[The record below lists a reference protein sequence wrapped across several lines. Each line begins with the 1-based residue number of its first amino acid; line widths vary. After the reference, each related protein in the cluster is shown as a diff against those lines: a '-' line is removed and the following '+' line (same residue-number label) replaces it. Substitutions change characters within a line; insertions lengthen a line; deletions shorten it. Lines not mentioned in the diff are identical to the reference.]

1 MIFSLWRYAHLA
13 LALVASVFIFIASAT
28 GIILAIEPIENQLK
42 PLKSARFENTLL
54 SQTLQAVKNKY
65 PETVRLEVEHS
76 GFVLI
81 ETINEQGENETFY
94 IHPKTA
100 EKIGSS
106 SPKKPLYQF
115 ATTLHRSLF
124 MGSVGRVIMAITSLL
139 LLLIALTG
147 IWLIIKRQKHWW
159 RFFHKV
165 IKDGF
170 YPYYHVILGRWTLIP
185 IVIISFTGIYLSI
198 EKFSWLPD
206 ASPKHH
212 FNPPQEN
219 LSKAEQEMGAFDK
232 PLSQVKQLEFPFSD
246 DPEDYF
252 TLQLT
257 HKELL
262 IHPLSGEI
270 ISEYDYPLT
279 KMISYYSFILHTG
292 QGNIFWAIILIF
304 TCFGLLFFMYS
315 GFAITLKRKNT
326 AIKNLYKKED
336 CPYLI
341 LVGSES
347 GSTLA
352 FADLLHQSLLKQG
365 KKSFLTTMN
374 AYTPYPKMKHLVVM
388 TSTYG
393 QGDAPSNANKFEDI
407 FEKHPPMADFSFAVV
422 GFGSYAYPDF
432 CKFAFETEI
441 LLRKLPNAQAL
452 LPIYTINNQSF
463 EDFTQWVNLW
473 AEKHQISLTIEA
485 NNLLRKKHKQQLFEV
500 VQKSVI
506 NQDDTFL
513 ITLKIIGNK
522 SFQSGDLL
530 GITSDVDQRER
541 LYSIGKISKKNILL
555 SIKKHEKGLIS
566 NLLYTTNIGD
576 ILKARIIKNTSFH
589 FPHRAT
595 KVMCIATGTG
605 IAPFLGMMTHRPKAE
620 LYLFWGGK
628 TQKSFEIYRPWISSK
643 IFCGFAFSQ
652 NTPKQYVQDL
662 ISERRTLVAE
672 LLSQRGTI
680 MICGSV
686 AMQKEIL
693 EVLENICKN
702 QLNKPLHHFQNRGQL
717 RMDCY

>member
-1 MIFSLWRYAHLA
+1 M
-13 LALVASVFIFIASAT
+13 
-28 GIILAIEPIENQLK
+28 
-42 PLKSARFENTLL
+42 
-54 SQTLQAVKNKY
+54 
-65 PETVRLEVEHS
+65 
-76 GFVLI
+76 
-81 ETINEQGENETFY
+81 
-94 IHPKTA
+94 
-100 EKIGSS
+100 
-106 SPKKPLYQF
+106 
-115 ATTLHRSLF
+115 
-124 MGSVGRVIMAITSLL
+124 
-139 LLLIALTG
+139 
-147 IWLIIKRQKHWW
+147 
-159 RFFHKV
+159 
-165 IKDGF
+165 
-170 YPYYHVILGRWTLIP
+170 
-185 IVIISFTGIYLSI
+185 
-198 EKFSWLPD
+198 
-206 ASPKHH
+206 
-212 FNPPQEN
+212 
-219 LSKAEQEMGAFDK
+219 
-232 PLSQVKQLEFPFSD
+232 
-246 DPEDYF
+246 
-252 TLQLT
+252 
-257 HKELL
+257 
-262 IHPLSGEI
+262 
-270 ISEYDYPLT
+270 
-279 KMISYYSFILHTG
+279 
-292 QGNIFWAIILIF
+292 
-304 TCFGLLFFMYS
+304 
-315 GFAITLKRKNT
+315 
-326 AIKNLYKKED
+326 
-336 CPYLI
+336 
-341 LVGSES
+341 VGSES

-432 CKFAFETEI
+432 CKFAFQTEI

-473 AEKHQISLTIEA
+473 AEKHQISPTIEA
-485 NNLLRKKHKQQLFEV
+485 NNLQRKKHKQQLFKV

-605 IAPFLGMMTHRPKAE
+605 IAPFFRNDGSSPESRAILILGWKNPKVFRN
-620 LYLFWGGK
+620 L
-628 TQKSFEIYRPWISSK
+628 SSLD
-643 IFCGFAFSQ
+643 
-652 NTPKQYVQDL
+652 KQ
-662 ISERRTLVAE
+662 
-672 LLSQRGTI
+672 
-680 MICGSV
+680 
-686 AMQKEIL
+686 
-693 EVLENICKN
+693 
-702 QLNKPLHHFQNRGQL
+702 
-717 RMDCY
+717 